1 MLIQISSGKGTDEVC
16 RAVWLFY
23 QWIQKEGYAFDT
35 IQLEQGSRKNTLKS
49 LLIQSSDPH
58 FNALEGTLLW
68 HSPSPFRPKHKRK
81 NWYFSLR
88 CYEEENYTKENLVSI
103 DHNKIIYQSMKSPKK
118 GGQHVNTTNSGVRA
132 VYPPLGLEAISYDER
147 SQHRNKQIALLRLL
161 QKIET
166 ENQKQ
171 SNNAIQHRWTQSK
184 NVERGR
190 EVKTFIGQK
199 FERLK

>member
-88 CYEEENYTKENLVSI
+88 CYDEENLVSI
-103 DHNKIIYQSMKSPKK
+103 DSSKVIYQSMKSPKK

-132 VYPPLGLEAISYDER
+132 IYPRLNLEVICYDER
-147 SQHRNKQIALLRLL
+147 SQHRNKQIALVRLL
-161 QKIET
+161 EKLENL
-166 ENQKQ
+166 NQKQ
-171 SNNAIQHRWTQSK
+171 SKNATRKRWVHSK
-184 NVERGR
+184 HLERGR
-190 EVKTFIGQK
+190 EVKK
-199 FERLK
+199 FVGHAFES